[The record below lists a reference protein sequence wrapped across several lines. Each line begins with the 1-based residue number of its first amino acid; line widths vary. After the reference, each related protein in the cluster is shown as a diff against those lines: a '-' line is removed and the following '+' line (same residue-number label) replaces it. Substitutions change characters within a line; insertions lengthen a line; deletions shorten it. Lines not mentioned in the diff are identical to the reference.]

1 MIILTTPPLFF
12 GLPPLGM
19 TALIFIFQYLFFIL
33 NEALVCL
40 EALFLCF
47 FFLQLASVRSDG
59 DILSFA

>member
-1 MIILTTPPLFF
+1 MIIRTPPFFF

-33 NEALVCL
+33 SEALVCL
-40 EALFLCF
+40 EALFPLLLF
-47 FFLQLASVRSDG
+47 FQLASVRSDG